1 MMNLT
6 ARNTDRNEK
15 FKKWALLDDDSG
27 KLYGSL
33 FYNSYRGESFT
44 VEINNPLHKDLAPLC
59 VKMFSVREEA
69 LTWARE
75 QIENLQE
82 PTVADYEAAIRKV
95 KDFRYRDEMADD
107 FAYSNGKIARWD
119 RLERELKDRM
129 HSLTPSAT

>member
-1 MMNLT
+1 MKGTDKMHLT

-15 FKKWALLDDDSG
+15 FKKWALVDDDSG
-27 KLYGSL
+27 LWYGSL

-44 VEINNPLHKDLAPLC
+44 VEINNPLHKDLGPLC

-69 LTWARE
+69 LAWARE

-95 KDFRYRDEMADD
+95 KDSRYQDEMSDD

-129 HSLTPSAT
+129 NSL